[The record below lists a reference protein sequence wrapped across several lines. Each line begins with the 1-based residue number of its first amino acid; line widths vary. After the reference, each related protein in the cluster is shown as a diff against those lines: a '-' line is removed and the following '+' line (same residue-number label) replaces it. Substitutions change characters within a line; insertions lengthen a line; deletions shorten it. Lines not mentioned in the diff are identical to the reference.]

1 MTDSKIK
8 LRQSS
13 TFNSPLQGLNFQF
26 CWRPLGRA
34 FVKGNPIYFPEE
46 LVGSVMR
53 VSRIMRIIPSSSRI
67 DRVSAF
73 VHLGPRLKSEWYF
86 DLLFTKVSYHQTEFP
101 WECKR
106 SKCRWKQ
113 RYSIDWGTSCLPY
126 ISCKPEATPWR
137 TWRQGRLQLPPSLG
151 APKSIGWTRLRKTI
165 PKDFERYDLSKRRQG
180 LFWVLLLFATK
191 VCGRLKD
198 LMKRKLENGKAA
210 YCKRVTWQQFFFSLG
225 HRSFASCTPK
235 LSAVFSAMETAETV
249 ILRFN
254 SQSRWI
260 GGKCGVDGG
269 VDGPHLK
276 WNKRR
281 GY

>member
-126 ISCKPEATPWR
+126 IF
-137 TWRQGRLQLPPSLG
+137 LQAWGYTMENMAAGQTAIASVSRRS
-151 APKSIGWTRLRKTI
+151 KIDWMDKTTQ
-165 PKDFERYDLSKRRQG
+165 DYSKR
-180 LFWVLLLFATK
+180 LWK
-191 VCGRLKD
+191 VWS
-198 LMKRKLENGKAA
+198 LEKAA
-210 YCKRVTWQQFFFSLG
+210 GAIL
-225 HRSFASCTPK
+225 SFAAFC
-235 LSAVFSAMETAETV
+235 
-249 ILRFN
+249 
-254 SQSRWI
+254 
-260 GGKCGVDGG
+260 
-269 VDGPHLK
+269 H
-276 WNKRR
+276 
-281 GY
+281 